1 MARFLYQARDGRGE
15 MASGVVT
22 AGDTAAAATMLRGEG
37 KFVVKLREVHE
48 ADDDPAVMT
57 VEQHA
62 RRVKRSDVIFMSHQ
76 LAVMLETGVPISEAL
91 ACIVEQAGNPH
102 FKAVM
107 QQVTDHVQAGGEL
120 SVAMRRHG
128 KVFPAVM
135 ISLVRA
141 SEVSGTMAAMLERIS
156 HYLDKEERTRKQV
169 KGAMSYPMFMIATAI
184 AVSVF
189 LMTFVLPRF
198 AGIYASRQA
207 TLPAPTRLLLGI
219 SHSLVTYWY
228 LWIAGVMAIGLAV
241 VVIKSTKGGRRGIDW
256 VKLHTPVLRTLYT
269 NLYVSRACRTM
280 GTMFAAGVSM
290 LDTIEITRAVT
301 ENAYYQELWD
311 QVDASLRQGMQL
323 SDPLLASNLMPRSIG
338 QMIRSGERSG
348 RMGQVM
354 NRVADHAEVEFDDAV
369 KNATKFIEP
378 VMVLVMGGL
387 VGFIAISLLLPI
399 FSVSTVMAGK

>member
-22 AGDTAAAATMLRGEG
+22 AGDTNAAAAMLRGEG

-48 ADDDPAVMT
+48 QDDDPAVMT

-62 RRVKRSDVIFMSHQ
+62 RRVKRTDVIFMSHQ

-91 ACIVEQAGNPH
+91 ACIVEQAANPH
-102 FKAVM
+102 FKVVL

-128 KVFPAVM
+128 KVFPPVM
-135 ISLVRA
+135 ISLIRA

-156 HYLDKEERTRKQV
+156 HYLDKEERTRKQI
-169 KGAMSYPMFMIATAI
+169 KGAMSYPLFMITMAMGVT
-184 AVSVF
+184 VF

-198 AGIYASRQA
+198 AGIYSSRQA
-207 TLPAPTRLLLGI
+207 TLPAPTRLLLAI
-219 SHSLVTYWY
+219 SHSLVSQWY
-228 LWIAGVMAIGLAV
+228 IWVGVGVAMILAI
-241 VVIKSTKGGRRGIDW
+241 VIINSTKRGRRCIDW
-256 VKLHTPVLRTLYT
+256 LKLHTPVLRSLYT

-301 ENAYYQELWD
+301 ENTYYQELWD
-311 QVDASLRQGMQL
+311 EVDSSLRQGMQL
-323 SDPLLASNLMPRSIG
+323 SDPLLASTLIPRSIG

-354 NRVADHAEVEFDDAV
+354 NRVAEHAEIEFDDAV

-399 FSVSTVMAGK
+399 FSVSTVVAGS